1 MLACPYQALGISN
14 CIRSLKCLCRLETK
28 RGISSRE
35 GEVRSKGVQ
44 TRYRNIGKCHSLF
57 FLFSCPWIAIGAKST
72 LGFRTCTLMLPLHKC
87 CHGVLLRY
95 PYTKCSSKSCVSTIC
110 SIYSVQLLLL
120 CVFVF
125 LTLWYQYRSHSGI
138 FHKRAAQPVGTGRLI
153 FPLPLHPVRTKD
165 ICIGLIV
172 LAIFLGPGFVFVI
185 PDRHGHLCVD

>member
-1 MLACPYQALGISN
+1 MPFFVLFVFMSLDSYRGKIHPWLPHLYSDVAL
-14 CIRSLKCLCRLETK
+14 
-28 RGISSRE
+28 
-35 GEVRSKGVQ
+35 
-44 TRYRNIGKCHSLF
+44 Y
-57 FLFSCPWIAIGAKST
+57 
-72 LGFRTCTLMLPLHKC
+72 KC

-125 LTLWYQYRSHSGI
+125 LTLWYQCRSHSGI